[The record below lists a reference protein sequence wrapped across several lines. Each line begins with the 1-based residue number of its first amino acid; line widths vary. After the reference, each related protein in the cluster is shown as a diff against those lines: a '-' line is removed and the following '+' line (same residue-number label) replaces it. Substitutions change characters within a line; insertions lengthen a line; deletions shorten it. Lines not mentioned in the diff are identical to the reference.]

1 MGFTLGKKT
10 YIYNTGDQLDL
21 EFTAADPNNPG
32 ADPSDIMR
40 IKEVGTFRASEVIA
54 GVTVDPLPA
63 QHSILQGITIPT
75 GAALGI
81 TEDETGVT
89 MKIVVTSLRED
100 AEFARDYI
108 EKGRNFIVEIEAY
121 PGGDGIELA
130 KKFKA
135 AFDAYSTKF
144 TAAELPF
151 TVVRTGA
158 VLDFKINPELK
169 NGDILSFQSPIFINH
184 AGLAKPIE
192 LTGTLTRAT
201 EAAYK
206 GSQLEEF
213 MRMSLPDT
221 SDAYSIQAGQVP
233 FPDSLYSMIKWSSMD
248 SWDGSGVDRRYQM
261 HRGLGGTRDEQ
272 AGARVHNFLL
282 TFNTDS
288 AGLTTKK
295 AEIATFIANAIV

>member
-10 YIYNTGDQLDL
+10 YIYNTGEQLKVS
-21 EFTAADPNNPG
+21 FTGDGSNP
-32 ADPSDIMR
+32 DDTMR
-40 IKEVGTFRASEVIA
+40 IEGFGTFKASEIIA
-54 GVTVDPLPA
+54 GVTVDPVGPV
-63 QHSILQGITIPT
+63 HSVLDNITIPS
-75 GAALGI
+75 GAELGI

-89 MKIVVTSLRED
+89 MKVVVVSTRES
-100 AEFARDYI
+100 AEFGRDYI

-121 PGGDGIELA
+121 PGGTGVGLA
-130 KKFKA
+130 
-135 AFDAYSTKF
+135 TKF
-144 TAAELPF
+144 QEAFAAYAAKFPAAEIPF
-151 TVVRTGA
+151 TVARAGA
-158 VLDFKINPELK
+158 VLTFTINDALK
-169 NGDILSFQSPIFINH
+169 NSDTLSFQQPVFINH

-192 LTGTLTRAT
+192 LTGTFVQSQ

-221 SDAYSIQAGQVP
+221 SDAYSIQAGQLP

-248 SWDGSGVDRRYQM
+248 NWDGSGVDGKYQM

-272 AGARVHNFLL
+272 ASARVHNFLL

-295 AEIATFIANAIV
+295 AEIADFIAAAVGP